1 MNETAILAIIGI
13 FSAFGVAILGGVA
26 DIVRKRLKRIEIKE
40 DEKIAMEKA
49 QSQYR
54 IMIASSELSTK
65 AIAQMFPDN
74 KVLSNDEKAKL
85 ALKLQD
91 NFTSIANGTPE
102 NVILPGVTAP
112 NGMPLTP
119 QVVANEAGV
128 FDTKKVTQEPTP
140 LGGKI

>member
-1 MNETAILAIIGI
+1 MDTTTIAAILAIFTGFFI
-13 FSAFGVAILGGVA
+13 AVLGGVA
-26 DIVRKRLKRIEIKE
+26 GIINKRLKRMEIKQ
-40 DEKIAMEKA
+40 DEKIAIEKA

-65 AIAQMFPDN
+65 AIAQMFPDD

-91 NFTSIANGTPE
+91 NFVSVANGIDVT
-102 NVILPGVTAP
+102 LPTVTAP

-119 QVVANEAGV
+119 ELVANEAHV
-128 FDTKKVTQEPTP
+128 FDLPSKAT
-140 LGGKI
+140 GG